1 MFSALGTR
9 LTLPCIWRPPRLFC
23 SSYQMTRR
31 PLLGTGTRC
40 VTRGAWK
47 GISGIPG
54 FGQNTVQNSGNDYC
68 YPGSGIRQNSDAEV
82 SRDSREKRRGMRDR
96 DLFPD
101 PMLRHCG
108 TFIDQFRNITFLA
121 IPWIIELKILC
132 APSSPQICGLR
143 FVFLIN
149 QDIPGATKE
158 TKQVTPSQHG
168 KVT

>member
-9 LTLPCIWRPPRLFC
+9 LTLPCIWRLPRLFC

-40 VTRGAWK
+40 VTRG
-47 GISGIPG
+47 
-54 FGQNTVQNSGNDYC
+54 FGRVF
-68 YPGSGIRQNSDAEV
+68 PGSRDLTKVQCRIRKTITATREVGFAKIWMRKSLGILVRNGHEC
-82 SRDSREKRRGMRDR
+82 GIGT
-96 DLFPD
+96 LFPD

-108 TFIDQFRNITFLA
+108 IFIDQFRNITFLA

-132 APSSPQICGLR
+132 APSPQQICGLR